1 MARRRA
7 PAGHRDRMAMHVRN
21 RRTIAIVAGV
31 VASAVIAVVLIL
43 ATVGAPDA
51 DLLAVVNGDRITSED
66 VAKLQARYE
75 ACRTSIDPDRALEQ
89 LVIERL
95 LYGEARREPYLPTT
109 DELEQEL
116 QAQLEADGFTLA
128 EFQVELEL
136 HGISYDEYLE
146 TFRRELAIRNYVDA
160 EIQVTEQQARERY
173 EEYQQTPHLLLPPF
187 QEVKEQITLE
197 LKQEAMVA
205 LIQQLLEK
213 SDIQYIQSE

>member
-7 PAGHRDRMAMHVRN
+7 PVRQRDKIALQFRN
-21 RRTIAIVAGV
+21 RKAIAMVAGV
-31 VASAVIAVVLIL
+31 VAFAVIAVVLIL
-43 ATVGAPDA
+43 GTVGAPDA

-75 ACRTSIDPDRALEQ
+75 ACRTSIDPDPALEQ
-89 LVIERL
+89 LVIEKL
-95 LYGEARREPYLPTT
+95 LYREAGREPYLPTT
-109 DELEQEL
+109 DEAAQEL

-136 HGISYDEYLE
+136 YGISYNEYLE

-160 EIQVTEQQARERY
+160 ETQITEQQVRERY
-173 EEYQQTPHLLLPPF
+173 EEYQQTPDLLLPPF

-197 LKQEAMVA
+197 LKQEAVLL
-205 LIQQLLEK
+205 LIQALKEEA
-213 SDIQYIQSE
+213 DIQYMQSE

>member
-7 PAGHRDRMAMHVRN
+7 PVRQRDKIALQFRN
-21 RRTIAIVAGV
+21 RKAIAIVAGV
-31 VASAVIAVVLIL
+31 VAFAVIAVVLIL
-43 ATVGAPDA
+43 GTVGAPDA
-51 DLLAVVNGDRITSED
+51 DLLAVVNSEKITSED

-75 ACRTSIDPDRALEQ
+75 ACRTSIDPDQALEQ

-116 QAQLEADGFTLA
+116 QAQLQADGFTLA

-136 HGISYDEYLE
+136 YGISYDEYLE

-173 EEYQQTPHLLLPPF
+173 EEYQQTPDLLLPPF

>member
-1 MARRRA
+1 MTRRRA
-7 PAGHRDRMAMHVRN
+7 PVRQRDKIALQFRN
-21 RRTIAIVAGV
+21 RKAIAIVAGV
-31 VASAVIAVVLIL
+31 VAFAVIAVVLIL
-43 ATVGAPDA
+43 GTGGAPDA
-51 DLLAVVNGDRITSED
+51 ELLAVVNGDRITSED

-89 LVIERL
+89 LVIEKL
-95 LYGEARREPYLPTT
+95 LYREARREPYLPTT

-136 HGISYDEYLE
+136 YGISYNEYLE

-160 EIQVTEQQARERY
+160 ETQITEQQARERY
-173 EEYQQTPHLLLPPF
+173 EEYQQTPDLLLPPF

-197 LKQEAMVA
+197 LKQEAVLL
-205 LIQQLLEK
+205 LIQALKEEA
-213 SDIQYIQSE
+213 DIQYMQSE